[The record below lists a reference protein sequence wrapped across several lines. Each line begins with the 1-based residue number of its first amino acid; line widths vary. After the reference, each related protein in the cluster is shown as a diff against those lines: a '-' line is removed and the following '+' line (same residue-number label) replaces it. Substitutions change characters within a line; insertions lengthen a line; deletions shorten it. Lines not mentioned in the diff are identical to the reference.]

1 MRLYREVQLDLTLEI
16 EVFHT
21 LFDTCHTKNRK
32 RSSQNIEVTF
42 TLQNGEMIDPSN
54 NGSANMKQ
62 LDTNVLLITD
72 VSHGDAGEYKCS
84 AFNHITNQKKM
95 SRAAT
100 TLGIKESSKNEKSR
114 TTYRLLVRRDWV
126 RKLS

>member
-1 MRLYREVQLDLTLEI
+1 M
-16 EVFHT
+16 
-21 LFDTCHTKNRK
+21 LFERFPTKNRK

-72 VSHGDAGEYKCS
+72 VGHGDAGEYKCS

-100 TLGIKESSKNEKSR
+100 TLGVKESSKNEKSR